1 MENISSR
8 LSYVK
13 GLMEGMNFDETSN
26 EGKIFKALLSV
37 LDEINDSIDDLYDYQ
52 DEIAEQVDL
61 IDEDLAAVEEGLL
74 EDDECDCDD
83 YCDEEY
89 YEVECPECHEIVC
102 VDEDT
107 LLQNEDIYCPN
118 CKAKIDIDL
127 EDCDCDDC
135 CDCGCEDDE

>member
-74 EDDECDCDD
+74 EDDECDCD
-83 YCDEEY
+83 EEY